1 MKDDAIRNLKFLS
14 YANPK
19 LADKICREIDLL
31 AKEEKEYRDKIK
43 RISMFHKFF
52 FLKTSMGHKS
62 SFAIRQRNLPKPALE
77 KKPVNFPEDL
87 SDYLLKRID
96 LLYGGKI
103 EKPEENFEEVAKKKL
118 PFGISENDAMILSN
132 INIVLLSREDGA
144 THAKD
149 FVNLFA
155 PGSKLI
161 DSSKSRYGEKFAT
174 ATAKDCVDFGIID
187 LRRVNH
193 SEYKKQKKRLKKI
206 GGKIIIVHPNQSL
219 RTALREIKERIQ

>member
-1 MKDDAIRNLKFLS
+1 MD
-14 YANPK
+14 
-19 LADKICREIDLL
+19 
-31 AKEEKEYRDKIK
+31 
-43 RISMFHKFF
+43 
-52 FLKTSMGHKS
+52 HKS
-62 SFAIRQRNLPKPALE
+62 NFAISQRNLPKPAPRE
-77 KKPVNFPEDL
+77 NPIEVPEDL
-87 SDYLLKRID
+87 SEHLLQQMD
-96 LLYGGKI
+96 LFYGEEI
-103 EKPEENFEEVAKKKL
+103 ITPEENFEEVAKKKL

-132 INIVLLSREDGA
+132 INIILLSREDGA

-161 DSSKSRYGEKFAT
+161 DSGKSRHGEKFAT
-174 ATAKDCVDFGIID
+174 AMAKNCVDFGIID

>member
-1 MKDDAIRNLKFLS
+1 MKNTLHNLKFLS

-19 LADKICREIDLL
+19 LADKIRRAISSLVR
-31 AKEEKEYRDKIK
+31 EEKEYRDKIK

-52 FLKTSMGHKS
+52 FHKTSMGHKS
-62 SFAIRQRNLPKPALE
+62 NFAISQRNLPKPALE

-103 EKPEENFEEVAKKKL
+103 EKPEENFKVAKKKL
-118 PFGISENDAMILSN
+118 PFGISENDATILSN
-132 INIVLLSREDGA
+132 IKIVLLSRNDGG

-149 FVNLFA
+149 FVSLFA

-161 DSSKSRYGEKFAT
+161 DSSKSRHGEKFAT
-174 ATAKDCVDFGIID
+174 LIKKGYIDFGIVD
-187 LRRVNH
+187 LGRVNH
-193 SEYKKQKKRLKKI
+193 PEYYKQKKSLKKI